1 MQHICKTFWDV
12 KSMNIDPQN
21 NKSDQIFSHKYLIIP
36 HQNDPGKFPGKSGP
50 SRSFN
55 YLISHI
61 IKV

>member
-1 MQHICKTFWDV
+1 
-12 KSMNIDPQN
+12 MNIDPQN
-21 NKSDQIFSHKYLIIP
+21 NKYDQIFSHKYLIRP

-61 IKV
+61 LKF